1 MAVFAFLRVST
12 EKQTL
17 DNQQL
22 EVLAW
27 ANRERISIDEF
38 IQIQVSTRKQQLVDV
53 VKAMT
58 DRMQVGDM
66 LIVTELSRI
75 ARSMQQLLVT
85 VNTLVDR
92 GITLVS
98 IKENLR
104 LSLANNKDLQSKV
117 MVALFSILYEVE
129 RDMISERTK
138 RGLERARADGKTLGR
153 PKGAVVASKLDRHTE
168 EIRVL
173 VMAGCPYAVLGRK
186 FGCHHQTVSHFVK
199 SRRLDESVA
208 IDCTPIEPRRKTETR

>member
-22 EVLAW
+22 EILTW
-27 ANRERISIDEF
+27 ANREKISVDEF
-38 IQIQVSTRKQQLVDV
+38 VQIQVSTRKKQLVV
-53 VKAMT
+53 AVKQMT
-58 DRMQVGDM
+58 DRMVSGDM
-66 LIVTELSRI
+66 LIVTELSRL

-85 VNTLVDR
+85 VNALVDR

-98 IKENLR
+98 IKESLR
-104 LSLANNKDLQSKV
+104 LSSANSKDLQSKV

-153 PKGAVVASKLDRHTE
+153 PKGALVASKLDRHTE
-168 EIRVL
+168 EIRSLVL
-173 VMAGCPYAVLGRK
+173 AGCPYAVLARK
-186 FGCHHQTVSHFVK
+186 FKCHPQTVSHFAT
-199 SRRLDESVA
+199 SRRLK
-208 IDCTPIEPRRKTETR
+208 EPVQSIATEA

>member
-1 MAVFAFLRVST
+1 MTVFAFLRVST

-22 EVLAW
+22 EILTW
-27 ANRERISIDEF
+27 ANREKISVDEF
-38 IQIQVSTRKQQLVDV
+38 VQIQVSTRKAQLVV
-53 VKAMT
+53 AVKAMT
-58 DRMQVGDM
+58 DRMQPGDM

-104 LSLANNKDLQSKV
+104 LSLANSKDLQSKV

-153 PKGAVVASKLDRHTE
+153 PKGAIVASKLDRHTE
-168 EIRVL
+168 EIRTFVL
-173 VMAGCPYAVLGRK
+173 AGCPCAVLARK
-186 FGCHHQTVSHFVK
+186 YGCHPQTVSHFVK
-199 SRRLDESVA
+199 SRRLDTPA
-208 IDCTPIEPRRKTETR
+208 ATDCTEGQRKTPG

>member
-1 MAVFAFLRVST
+1 MAVVAFLRVST

-22 EVLAW
+22 EILTW
-27 ANRERISIDEF
+27 ANREKICVDEF
-38 IQIQVSTRKQQLVDV
+38 VHIQLSTRKKPLVAA

-58 DRMQVGDM
+58 DRMRPGDM
-66 LIVTELSRI
+66 LIVTELSRL

-92 GITLVS
+92 GIMLVS
-98 IKENLR
+98 IKEGLR
-104 LSLANNKDLQSKV
+104 LTLANNKDLQSKV

-138 RGLERARADGKTLGR
+138 RGLERARADGKILGR
-153 PKGAVVASKLDRHTE
+153 PKGAIVASKLDRYTE
-168 EIRVL
+168 EIRAL
-173 VMAGCPYAVLGRK
+173 ILAGCPYAVLARK

-199 SRRLDESVA
+199 SRKIRE
-208 IDCTPIEPRRKTETR
+208 